1 MDHEDKAR
9 DKRQFPRFPFK
20 QAVKFQTGE
29 YHSPDGSLSRDLS
42 RGGVCLTVNEFVPV
56 KSTVAIHLQL
66 NQESKIVEIKGTV
79 AWVRILPESERYEI
93 GIQFEPL
100 RGPLQSEVNQILIS
114 LM

>member
-1 MDHEDKAR
+1 MDHDDRAR

-29 YHSPDGSLSRDLS
+29 YFSPGGSLSRDLS
-42 RGGVCLTVNEFVPV
+42 RGGVCLAVNEFVPV
-56 KSTVAIHLQL
+56 KSVVTLHLQL
-66 NQESKIVEIKGTV
+66 NQESKMIRIKGAV
-79 AWVRILPESERYEI
+79 MWVRVLPESERYEI

-100 RGPLQSEVNQILIS
+100 TDPLQSEVNQILIS